1 MTITEL
7 ITELTAAVEKHGDM
21 PIFDTDAHDIIGI
34 TFEEETA
41 PTRAYI
47 EAEF

>member
-7 ITELTAAVEKHGDM
+7 ITELQAAVDRHGDM
-21 PIFDTDAHDIIGI
+21 PIYDTDAHDIIGI
-34 TFEEETA
+34 SFEEETA